1 MHGIKT
7 VLQIPRGN
15 LEGIYPRITMLKQLI
30 ADIEAEKY
38 GIAFRLLRQHK
49 IDINLIYDVNPT
61 KFLASI
67 SKFVSEVKQV
77 DYLNLFI
84 NSLSEDERGKELEF
98 MRPQKEEQLIRAQH
112 EEFMQTQINGI
123 ATDTT
128 ATFTK
133 VNKICDAV
141 KEELVKIN
149 TDNKYLLPILTTYI
163 KKQP

>member
-1 MHGIKT
+1 
-7 VLQIPRGN
+7 
-15 LEGIYPRITMLKQLI
+15 MLKQLI

-49 IDINLIYDVNPT
+49 IDINLIYDVNPS
-61 KFLASI
+61 KFLTNI
-67 SKFVSEVKQV
+67 SKFVSEVRQV

-84 NSLSEDERGKELEF
+84 NSLNEEERGKELEF

-112 EEFMQTQINGI
+112 EEFMQTEINGV
-123 ATDTT
+123 AADTT

-133 VNKICDAV
+133 INKICDAV